1 MNVFRRL
8 AAKFAERYRTMS
20 IQMVLS
26 LSFTAVAAAGMVLMG
41 ASLVWRFS
49 AASEQLVAENT
60 QRVLAQANLNLDS
73 YLRRMMRISDTVYYR
88 SIKNL
93 DLAEDDLTGDLSLL
107 YEENRDDLV
116 NCRQWRF
123 LTGGGSWWPPCRCR
137 R

>member
-60 QRVLAQANLNLDS
+60 QRVLDRKS
-73 YLRRMMRISDTVYYR
+73 V
-88 SIKNL
+88 
-93 DLAEDDLTGDLSLL
+93 
-107 YEENRDDLV
+107 V
-116 NCRQWRF
+116 
-123 LTGGGSWWPPCRCR
+123 
-137 R
+137 

>member
-88 SIKNL
+88 SIKNM

-107 YEENRDDLV
+107 Y
-116 NCRQWRF
+116 
-123 LTGGGSWWPPCRCR
+123 T
-137 R
+137 